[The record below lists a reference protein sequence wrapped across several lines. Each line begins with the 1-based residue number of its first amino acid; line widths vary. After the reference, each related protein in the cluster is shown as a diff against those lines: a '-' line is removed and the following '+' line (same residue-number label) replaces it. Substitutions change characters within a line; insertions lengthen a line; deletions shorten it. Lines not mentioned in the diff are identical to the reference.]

1 MSKRKQFFLKFI
13 LLEHL
18 QSIYDENNGKLLKI
32 QKWVEIK
39 KFNHL
44 LQFKVKKHG
53 DLEDQFPMT
62 C

>member
-18 QSIYDENNGKLLKI
+18 QSISDENKGKLVKI
-32 QKWVEIK
+32 QKGVEIK
-39 KFNHL
+39 KINHL
-44 LQFKVKKHG
+44 LQNKVKKHG